1 MVPPA
6 RMGGISRAL
15 TPRVNYSRRR
25 DRMQSRFSN
34 ARSPF
39 PCPCCLRGLAPCSP
53 AACLA
58 APVPGLAGEEPA
70 RGVPALHA
78 AAEPVE
84 AALAAA
90 PGAVLAALEAPELA
104 ALCVR
109 AGSAAL
115 PRTAASPAEV
125 GAVPAAFARV
135 AAAAVVGAVPAAF
148 ARVAAAA
155 VVPVAA
161 PFPAKGVAASL
172 GSGAVVA
179 AAPAAAAAIA
189 LVVVP
194 SPARGAAA
202 SHA

>member
-115 PRTAASPAEV
+115 PRTAASPADV
-125 GAVPAAFARV
+125 GAVPV
-135 AAAAVVGAVPAAF
+135 AF